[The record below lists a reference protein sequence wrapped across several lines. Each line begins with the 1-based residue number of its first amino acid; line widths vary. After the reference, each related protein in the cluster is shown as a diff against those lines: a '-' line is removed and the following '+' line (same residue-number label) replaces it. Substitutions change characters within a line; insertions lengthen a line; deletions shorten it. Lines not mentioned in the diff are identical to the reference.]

1 VAGVAQD
8 MLQVLVAQ
16 AELEAYMA
24 VQEEGVAH
32 LEMDLTAEKVVMV
45 RAD

>member
-1 VAGVAQD
+1 VW
-8 MLQVLVAQ
+8 LLVVRVV
-16 AELEAYMA
+16 EDYMA
-24 VQEEGVAH
+24 VQEEEVAH